1 MLTISWQDIDTVLF
15 DMDGTLL
22 DLHYDNHFWLS
33 YLPQKYAEKHG
44 GSPEE
49 SRIKLSKAFAET
61 YGTLNFYCVEH
72 WSKVL
77 DIDIV
82 ALKRE
87 ATEKIQFL
95 PGAEELLRKLRL
107 QSQAPKLVIATNA
120 HRAVFN
126 IKDEKLNLKPQFDA
140 VFCANE
146 FGAPKEEK
154 KFWESLQNEFS
165 FDPKHSLLIDDN
177 QTVLQSALDYGIANV
192 VLPLKPDTTKDSQIN
207 HLGCP
212 AVHSL
217 KEIIPNP
224 DFSNADR

>member
-1 MLTISWQDIDTVLF
+1 MLTLNWQDIDTVLF

-22 DLHYDNHFWLS
+22 DLHYDNHFWLD
-33 YLPQKYAEKHG
+33 YLPQKHAVKHEI
-44 GSPEE
+44 SVEE
-49 SRIKLSKAFAET
+49 SRLKLSSAFAET

-77 DIDIV
+77 DMDIV

-107 QSQAPKLVIATNA
+107 QSHAPTLVIATNA

-165 FDPKHSLLIDDN
+165 FNPKRSLLIDDN
-177 QTVLQSALDYGIANV
+177 QTVLQSAIDYGIANV
-192 VLPLKPDTTKDSQIN
+192 VLPLKPDTKKDFQIN

-217 KEIIPNP
+217 QEIIPDP
-224 DFSNADR
+224 ELGNAGR